1 MKKPTFLAHYNYQIN
16 RDSSRLLIVADC
28 MVNQEFVNVLCDR
41 LNTNADLLYI
51 DTSRKTPKNVV
62 ALPRHLSY
70 LIVAKK
76 ALSIENKYEN
86 IIFWQQF
93 IGLYWSFLSYLK
105 IRKKIVTFLL
115 PLIYKPRKG
124 IIGKIFK
131 LFFNFSL
138 SNPALWGAIC
148 YSSEEQK
155 YYQRIFL
162 NCKSKIF
169 FIPYGRGQF
178 FKTKGRNILIS
189 RVSPYFF
196 SGGTSNRDYST
207 LMSVATKIKY
217 NFVIC
222 CTTKDISG
230 MDISDNVRVFYDAY
244 GEKFNLLMESSYAVI
259 LTLENPYI
267 SSGQIVLFKAM
278 EMGKPIVATRFGG
291 IMDYV
296 DETCA
301 FLVEPKNVKKLQK
314 VLKFIIENPKEAQDR
329 AMRAKKKYQE
339 NFTIR
344 RFASSVAEAMSK
356 VREVKLKVHEH

>member
-1 MKKPTFLAHYNYQIN
+1 MKKPTFLAHYNCQTN
-16 RDSSRLLIVADC
+16 RNSSRLLIAADC

-51 DTSRKTPKNVV
+51 STSRKTPKSVV

-70 LIVAKK
+70 LIIAKK
-76 ALSIENKYEN
+76 TLSIEDRYEN

-93 IGLYWSFLSYLK
+93 IGLYWSLLSYLK

-115 PLIYKPRKG
+115 SLIYKPRKG

-131 LFFNFSL
+131 LFFSFSL
-138 SNPALWGAIC
+138 SNPDLRGAIC

-155 YYQRIFL
+155 YYQRIFP

-169 FIPYGRGQF
+169 FIPYGQRQS
-178 FKTKGRNILIS
+178 FKTKSRNIPIS
-189 RVSPYFF
+189 TVSLYFF

-222 CTTKDISG
+222 CTRKDISE
-230 MDISDNVRVFYDAY
+230 MDIPDNVRVFYDAY
-244 GEKFNLLMESSYAVI
+244 GEKFNSLMESSYAVV

-278 EMGKPIVATRFGG
+278 EMGKPIVATTSGG

-301 FLVEPKNVKKLQK
+301 FLVKPKNVKKLQE
-314 VLKFIIENPKEAQDR
+314 VLKFIVQNPKVAQDR
-329 AMRAKKKYQE
+329 AIRAKKKYQE

-344 RFASSVAEAMSK
+344 RFASSVAEVMSK
-356 VREVKLKVHEH
+356 VTKVKLKVHGH